1 MAGALLVVITI
12 FADPKGLSVVGV
24 RFWLMGNKPEIIVAP
39 SALAELSQQATRLQA
54 AFESS
59 GITQFV
65 NETKIKLEQF
75 QKLIQPDIEKIVK
88 AGKLIKEQ
96 FNKAFDKA
104 KDLFKQILVKYLP
117 FDLPLFEIPRAQIQ
131 PSNGKVLQLP
141 NSYRSHSPPLCCVI
155 K

>member
-1 MAGALLVVITI
+1 M
-12 FADPKGLSVVGV
+12 VGV

-96 FNKAFDKA
+96 FNKAFGKA
-104 KDLFKQILVKYLP
+104 KDFFKQILVKYLP